1 MFKTTKLPR
10 GVKSVQYYMY
20 NWNKKYDIT
29 ACFLQLPFGLLPAL
43 RAPSLAESLIH
54 ALNMLHS
61 LTQSV
66 P

>member
-10 GVKSVQYYMY
+10 GVKSVQYYIY

-29 ACFLQLPFGLLPAL
+29 ACFLQLPFGLLLAL
-43 RAPSLAESLIH
+43 ELQ
-54 ALNMLHS
+54 ALLNLS
-61 LTQSV
+61 FI

>member
-43 RAPSLAESLIH
+43 ELQ
-54 ALNMLHS
+54 ALLNLS
-61 LTQSV
+61 FI